1 MEGSHLA
8 VPEEGKNLK
17 KNRSVTKSSAK
28 ATLHARA
35 GKVDPRQ
42 KGGTAKRKTVVAKD
56 SGKEKAAKKIH
67 KTKGNVSTSSK
78 SQKVAPKVSKKLT
91 RAADTKGTKVVQI
104 PKASLADRLK
114 IAVTSAKNASSSNAG
129 RKVVAVEEPVVAPV
143 RTRRRASHKV
153 SATIPVTKISRAEDR
168 VGDVVAP
175 VTFVGREVAT
185 LESSSAVR
193 ATAVIVKESE
203 ISVQVDLF
211 VAGDKIVYP
220 QHGVGEVECVSKT
233 MVGGQEHHV
242 YDIKILETGMKIRVP
257 VAQAAANGLR
267 RIIDKRTIEK
277 VYDILKDRDFKIDT
291 QTWNRRAREYQQKI
305 KTGSV
310 YEIAM
315 VLRDLSVL
323 GADKELSFG
332 EKQML
337 EKAEARLV
345 SEIALAKARP
355 HDKIVGELRELLS

>member
-1 MEGSHLA
+1 M
-8 VPEEGKNLK
+8 K

-28 ATLHARA
+28 TTSYVSAL
-35 GKVDPRQ
+35 KVGPQR
-42 KGGTAKRKTVVAKD
+42 KGTATKRKIVVSKG
-56 SGKEKAAKKIH
+56 SGKEKAAQKIH

-78 SQKVAPKVSKKLT
+78 SQRVTPKAPQKGA
-91 RAADTKGTKVVQI
+91 RAADKKETKVLQV
-104 PKASLADRLK
+104 PKSSLADRLK
-114 IAVTSAKNASSSNAG
+114 IAVTSAKNASAAASG
-129 RKVVAVEEPVVAPV
+129 RKVLTVEEPVVAPV
-143 RTRRRASHKV
+143 RGRRRASSRKV

-168 VGDVVAP
+168 VAGMMAP
-175 VTFVGREVAT
+175 LSVVGREGPT
-185 LESSSAVR
+185 IENISTVR
-193 ATAVIVKESE
+193 TTTVIVKDSE

-257 VAQAAANGLR
+257 VAQAASNGLR

-355 HDKIVGELRELLS
+355 HEKIVGELRELLS